1 MPLDS
6 HLTLPG
12 RTDRHPRRRQIRVV
26 VALALAAIVVGAGVA
41 FASSSPSNR
50 YRTATVSSRSTDQR
64 LNGVGTIEPIS
75 QATVAF
81 PAAGTVATVAV
92 KPGDTV
98 TAGTQLASL
107 DQVSLQEAV
116 NQAQSNVDQAELT
129 LERARNGQSVA
140 TGATSGATAQPT
152 SYSSD
157 VGDTADSSTRTILIA
172 AKGGTDQNLAAAQQA
187 VVDAQKQV
195 DQDLAA
201 ADQTYATAQQ
211 VCSAIT
217 NTDGGADSSS
227 QSSSSSTD
235 ASNDDVAACTKALND
250 VLQAQHQVSTSQAAL
265 AQALS
270 ALDALLAQQTTNAPS
285 GGGNAATNPNT
296 TKSPSQTTGGT
307 STGGS
312 SANRSSTTPT
322 AADLASYQKAVD
334 SAEANLT
341 VAHQAMLQA
350 TIVSPIDGTV
360 VAVNMAAGDT
370 VTAGSTTATI
380 LIAGSGGYEAVTM
393 VKVSDL
399 PKLKVGQTASV
410 QPDGSNTTISGTVT
424 HIGLV
429 STTSTTGTTYPVTIG
444 LSGDT
449 SQLRNGGTATITITT
464 TASAANGLAV
474 PSSAVHANNGTY
486 TVTVVDGDSTKDV
499 TVQVGAIGPQW
510 TEIKGGLNAGQTVVL
525 ADLHQELPTSATSSS
540 NGQQQNRFSGRGG
553 FVVPR
558 N

>member
-26 VALALAAIVVGAGVA
+26 VAVALAAIVVGAGVA
-41 FASSSPSNR
+41 FASSSPSAR
-50 YRTATVSSRSTDQR
+50 YRTTTVSSRSTDQI
-64 LNGVGTIEPIS
+64 LNGVGTTEPVS

-81 PAAGTVATVAV
+81 PAAGTVATVGV

-98 TAGTQLASL
+98 TAGTELASL
-107 DQVSLQEAV
+107 DQASLQEAV

-152 SYSSD
+152 SYSND
-157 VGDTADSSTRTILIA
+157 AGDTADSSTRTIFIA
-172 AKGGTDQNLAAAQQA
+172 AKGGTDQDLAAAQQA
-187 VVDAQKQV
+187 VVDAQRKV
-195 DQDLAA
+195 DQDLAT
-201 ADQTYATAQQ
+201 ADQAYATAQQ
-211 VCSAIT
+211 VCSAV
-217 NTDGGADSSS
+217 TDTASTSSS
-227 QSSSSSTD
+227 SGSSSSSSDTT
-235 ASNDDVAACTKALND
+235 NDGVAACSKALDD

-270 ALDALLAQQTTNAPS
+270 ALDALLAQQATSNPS
-285 GGGNAATNPNT
+285 GGGNGATNPDT
-296 TKSPSQTTGGT
+296 TKSPSQTTGGSAT
-307 STGGS
+307 EGS
-312 SANRSSTTPT
+312 SANRSSTTPS

-341 VAHQAMLQA
+341 VAQQALLQA

-360 VAVNMAAGDT
+360 VAVNMAAGET

-380 LIAGSGGYEAVTM
+380 AIAGSGGYEAVTM
-393 VKVSDL
+393 VKVTDL

-410 QPDGSNTTISGTVT
+410 QPDGSNTPISGTVT

-444 LSGDT
+444 LVGDT
-449 SQLRNGGTATITITT
+449 SQLRNGGTATIAIT
-464 TASAANGLAV
+464 TASAANSLAV

-486 TVTVVDGDSTKDV
+486 TVTVVDGDSTNDV

-540 NGQQQNRFSGRGG
+540 NGQQQNRFGGRGG